1 MASRVSV
8 VLRDR
13 AVAAWN
19 PIRFY
24 FPIFLV
30 LGAWQAIVMA
40 GVLPSDMLP
49 SPSEISAAM
58 WTLAEA
64 GDLGLHVAAS
74 VYRQMTGF
82 LLAAAIGV
90 ALGIGMAHFEWVRT
104 TIAPIVRITYPLPKS
119 ALIPMLILVFG
130 IGHNSKIFAVFLGC
144 LLPVVLSAFNGTRG
158 VENVLVWS
166 ARSLGTG
173 SVRMVW
179 KVYFMAA
186 LPEILSGL
194 RIALAISYTLMI
206 SAELLIARSGIGYLI
221 QTLGEAGE
229 YPSMFAGVFIISLI
243 GFATDRIYVNLMNWL
258 LRWREQGG

>member
-1 MASRVSV
+1 MATRISH
-8 VLRDR
+8 VLHDR
-13 AVAAWN
+13 AQAALARAW
-19 PIRFY
+19 FY
-24 FPIFLV
+24 LPIFLV

-40 GVLPSDMLP
+40 GMLPADMLP
-49 SPSEISAAM
+49 SPSQITAAM
-58 WTLAEA
+58 WDLAAA
-64 GDLGLHVAAS
+64 GDLGYHVGAS

-82 LLAAAIGV
+82 LIAAGFGV
-90 ALGIGMAHFEWVRT
+90 ALGIGMAHVDWVRI
-104 TIAPIVRITYPLPKS
+104 TIEPIVRLTYPLPKS

-144 LLPVVLSAFNGTRG
+144 LLPVVLSAYNGTRG
-158 VENVLVWS
+158 VDTQLVWS

-173 SVRMVW
+173 PARMLW

-206 SAELLIARSGIGYLI
+206 SAELLIARAGIGYLI

-243 GFATDRIYVNLMNWL
+243 GFATDRAYVNFMTWV
-258 LRWREQGG
+258 LRWRDQDG

>member
-1 MASRVSV
+1 MAPRISV
-8 VLRDR
+8 VMRDR
-13 AVAAWN
+13 AVAAWA
-19 PIRFY
+19 PIGFY
-24 FPIFLV
+24 FPILLV
-30 LGAWQAIVMA
+30 LGTWQAIVMA

-49 SPSEISAAM
+49 APSEISVAM
-58 WTLAEA
+58 WKLAEA
-64 GDLGLHVAAS
+64 GDLGVHVGAS

-82 LLAAAIGV
+82 LIAAVIGI
-90 ALGIGMAHFEWVRT
+90 ALGIGMAHFAWMRT
-104 TIAPIVRITYPLPKS
+104 TIEPIVRITYPLPKS

-158 VENVLVWS
+158 VENQLVWS

-173 SVRMVW
+173 SVRMLW

-206 SAELLIARSGIGYLI
+206 SAELLIARAGIGFLI

-243 GFATDRIYVNLMNWL
+243 GFATDRAYVNFMNWM
-258 LRWREQGG
+258 LRWREQEG